1 MIDKK
6 KIGKRGK
13 AKEVKRGRVTSRSVE
28 ERERERENKKVSKKV
43 FYMSR
48 CT

>member
-28 ERERERENKKVSKKV
+28 ERERERERIKR
-43 FYMSR
+43 SR
-48 CT
+48 RRYFT

>member
-1 MIDKK
+1 VIDKK

-28 ERERERENKKVSKKV
+28 ERERENKKVSKKV

>member
-28 ERERERENKKVSKKV
+28 ERERENKKVSKKV